1 MELNLLPL
9 RGTSFVSCNDE
20 LLFDIHNIVLH
31 CLSDGATQSY
41 LGLFEMWQPTW
52 CFFRLHRPPSWG
64 RRIWHG
70 NVWLEQQHALM
81 PAGLLWLGGGMP
93 FGSLCAVRGR
103 TPSLKEQASWMPWV
117 GTVGIIG
124 AVWKQHQDGS
134 KYVKTCLGH
143 PQTEGA
149 QGRQLRCPFSCY
161 LALINK
167 KISLSDNFCIFT
179 LADMWSIH
187 CKLCF
192 ESWKPPGERTHSG
205 KPKLNKS
212 SGICS
217 QANR

>member
-1 MELNLLPL
+1 MELNLLPPV

-41 LGLFEMWQPTW
+41 LGVSEMWQPTW

-93 FGSLCAVRGR
+93 FGSLCAVKGR
-103 TPSLKEQASWMPWV
+103 TPSLKEQASGMPWV
-117 GTVGIIG
+117 GT
-124 AVWKQHQDGS
+124 VWKQHQDGS

-143 PQTEGA
+143 PQTEGGSRETV
-149 QGRQLRCPFSCY
+149 QMPFFMLSC
-161 LALINK
+161 
-167 KISLSDNFCIFT
+167 
-179 LADMWSIH
+179 
-187 CKLCF
+187 
-192 ESWKPPGERTHSG
+192 
-205 KPKLNKS
+205 LNKQKDLTSWQTSVS
-212 SGICS
+212 SHLLTCGAFIVNFVLNPGS
-217 QANR
+217 LQVKELIQENQNSTNPPHLFTD